1 MSCEVYPMSR
11 NATPSSFGWD
21 FQINAA
27 IVLMLENIK
36 TIKSVRVEGKKE
48 DIELLLENK
57 KNIYAQAKSVMR
69 IDDYRNIRKKLKM
82 GLETLNDDAAHQ
94 DYHKLIYVTNSPNP
108 FDLDNTMSAFYGHSR
123 LSYTD
128 LPQVCKDIIDNEI
141 ANKPLQ
147 YIDISNLE
155 IHVIPFFTDDFQQR
169 YRVIKDSVDKFLFEL
184 NNNTR
189 GMADELLEI
198 WQHEFFQNCT
208 QGDLDLVIKKK
219 DLMWSIIV
227 LQSQLHPEHTLLE
240 EYDDGAVEE
249 IIRSYRY
256 LINNRCEKFEFIS
269 QVLFDYRNF
278 KSDEKGKKKVV
289 EFIAAKCDDY
299 KHVFELNKI
308 CDEVQEIVVKIIL
321 QKIITNRF
329 LANDIAKKVNL

>member
-1 MSCEVYPMSR
+1 MSR

-21 FQINAA
+21 FQVNAA
-27 IVLMLENIK
+27 IVLMLENVRA
-36 TIKSVRVEGKKE
+36 IKSVRVEGKKE
-48 DIELLLENK
+48 DIELLLENEE
-57 KNIYAQAKSVMR
+57 NIYAQAKSVMR
-69 IDDYRNIRKKLKM
+69 IDDYRNVRSKLNA
-82 GLETLNDDAAHQ
+82 GLATLNDDAAHK

-108 FDLDNTMSAFYGHSR
+108 FNIDNTMSAFYGHSR
-123 LSYTD
+123 LSYAD
-128 LPQVCKDIIDNEI
+128 LPQSCKEIIDLEI
-141 ANKPLQ
+141 ASKPLQ
-147 YIDISNLE
+147 HIDISNLE

-269 QVLFDYRNF
+269 QVLFDFQNF
-278 KSDEKGKKKVV
+278 RSDEKGNKKIA

-299 KHVFELNKI
+299 KCVFELNEI
-308 CDEVQEIVVKIIL
+308 CEEVQDIVVKIIL

>member
-1 MSCEVYPMSR
+1 MSR

-278 KSDEKGKKKVV
+278 KSDEKGNKKVV

-321 QKIITNRF
+321 QKIIINRF

>member
-1 MSCEVYPMSR
+1 MSR

-321 QKIITNRF
+321 QKIIINRF

>member
-1 MSCEVYPMSR
+1 MSR

-36 TIKSVRVEGKKE
+36 IIKSVRVEGRKE
-48 DIELLLENK
+48 DIELLLESK

-69 IDDYRNIRKKLKM
+69 IDDYRNVRKKLKA

-108 FDLDNTMSAFYGHSR
+108 FNLDNTMSAFYGRSR
-123 LSYTD
+123 LSYND

-147 YIDISNLE
+147 YIDKSNLE

-227 LQSQLHPEHTLLE
+227 LQSQLHPEHTFLE

-269 QVLFDYRNF
+269 QVLFDYQNF
-278 KSDEKGKKKVV
+278 KSDEKGNKKVA
-289 EFIAAKCDDY
+289 EFIVAKYDDY
-299 KHVFELNKI
+299 KQVFELNGI
-308 CDEVQEIVVKIIL
+308 RDEVQEIVVKIIL